1 MEEVLQIW
9 KLCLLF
15 SFRLTAFNNI
25 TFIYW
30 DANCLAM
37 NVVYVTNVK
46 VINWWVSSISTKVK
60 KRKSKRDIPG
70 GTRTRDLWIRSPSRY
85 PLRYGDHFYRTT
97 IRPWCPKEFWIHGA
111 YKFNDTPYCCYVG
124 HWSRKML
131 IARCSITDKLLTEML
146 CLLQSDENFTQ
157 FCAEQEQLHYYL
169 FCFSNV
175 EEVLKIINWFCS
187 FLLRFTA
194 LYYST
199 F

>member
-9 KLCLLF
+9 KLFLLF

-70 GTRTRDLWIRSPSRY
+70 GTRTRDLWIRSPARY

-97 IRPWCPKEFWIHGA
+97 ISPCVQESFEYTEHINSTIDHIA
-111 YKFNDTPYCCYVG
+111 AMYVTG
-124 HWSRKML
+124 LEKCW
-131 IARCSITDKLLTEML
+131 
-146 CLLQSDENFTQ
+146 
-157 FCAEQEQLHYYL
+157 
-169 FCFSNV
+169 
-175 EEVLKIINWFCS
+175 
-187 FLLRFTA
+187 
-194 LYYST
+194 
-199 F
+199 